1 VGDFDV
7 VGVGGSLE
15 HGLFHVDVDFCAF
28 DGLVAEY
35 SFDVRAVRKKIE
47 RLGLE
52 VVDPKA
58 HRTTTSL
65 QIPDDLPSVE
75 EVLKELA
82 GALKAARTAN
92 HDKVDVQARIT
103 NCYKTTFS
111 QCSRKS
117 LILKIVAK
125 ASSEKFFGTD
135 CNRLFLRRALSRL

>member
-7 VGVGGSLE
+7 VVVAGCLE
-15 HGLFHVDVDFCAF
+15 HGLFHIDVDFCAF

-75 EVLKELA
+75 E
-82 GALKAARTAN
+82 
-92 HDKVDVQARIT
+92 
-103 NCYKTTFS
+103 F
-111 QCSRKS
+111 
-117 LILKIVAK
+117 
-125 ASSEKFFGTD
+125 
-135 CNRLFLRRALSRL
+135 